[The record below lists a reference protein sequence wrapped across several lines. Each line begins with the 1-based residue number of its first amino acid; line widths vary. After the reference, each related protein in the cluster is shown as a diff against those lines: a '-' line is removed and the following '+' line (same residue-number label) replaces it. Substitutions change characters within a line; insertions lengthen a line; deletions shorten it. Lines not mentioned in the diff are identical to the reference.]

1 MEIICAL
8 FSEAL
13 VNRAQQGPILTTV
26 QKLLFHSYIYIYVHK
41 NTLTFKRLGHCLYV
55 QLDVVQG

>member
-1 MEIICAL
+1 MEIICVL

-13 VNRAQQGPILTTV
+13 VNRAQQGPFLTTV
-26 QKLLFHSYIYIYVHK
+26 QKLLFHSYIYVYK
-41 NTLTFKRLGHCLYV
+41 NTLTFERLGHCLYV

>member
-1 MEIICAL
+1 MEITCAL

-13 VNRAQQGPILTTV
+13 VNRAQQGPVLTTV
-26 QKLLFHSYIYIYVHK
+26 QKLLFHAYIDVYK
-41 NTLTFKRLGHCLYV
+41 NTLTFKRLGHCFYV